1 MNREMI
7 RIAVCQLRTE
17 LDKTA
22 TMEKAA
28 AMVHEAAEGG
38 AQIVVLPEMFDTP
51 YASRYFRE
59 AARTGHEETVK
70 AMSAWARENGVLL
83 VGGSIPEAENGRL
96 YNSCFVFDEEG
107 RQIAKHR
114 KVHLFEIDVP
124 GMRFSERE
132 DFSEGSQIT
141 TFETRYGT
149 MGVAIC
155 FDVRFPELFRAM
167 AERGAK
173 VIFLPAQ
180 FNMTTGPA
188 HWEMSLRARAV
199 DNEVFLA
206 AASAARYEGFDYT
219 CWGHSLVADPFGQ
232 ILAEA
237 DETEQ
242 ILYADIDLARVDE
255 VRAQLPTFLHLRR
268 DVYTVAE

>member
-1 MNREMI
+1 MSQTKI
-7 RIAVCQLRTE
+7 RVACCQLRTE
-17 LDKTA
+17 LDKAATWEKTA
-22 TMEKAA
+22 V
-28 AMVHEAAEGG
+28 MVHEAAENG
-38 AQIVVLPEMFDTP
+38 AQIVVLPEMFETP
-51 YASRYFRE
+51 YTPRYFRE
-59 AARTGHEETVK
+59 AARSGHGETLK
-70 AMSAWARENGVLL
+70 AMSAWARDNAVLL
-83 VGGSIPEAENGRL
+83 VGGSIPELEDGRL
-96 YNSCFVFDEEG
+96 YNSCFIFDEEG
-107 RQIAKHR
+107 RQIARHR
-114 KVHLFEIDVP
+114 KMHLFEINVP

-132 DFSEGSQIT
+132 DFDDGSQIT

-149 MGVAIC
+149 MGAAIC

-167 AERGAK
+167 AVRGAK

-188 HWEMSLRARAV
+188 HWEMTLRSRAV
-199 DNEVFLA
+199 DNEVFLV
-206 AASAARYEGFDYT
+206 AASAARFEGFDYT
-219 CWGHSLVADPFGQ
+219 CWGHSLVADPFGSV
-232 ILAEA
+232 LAEA